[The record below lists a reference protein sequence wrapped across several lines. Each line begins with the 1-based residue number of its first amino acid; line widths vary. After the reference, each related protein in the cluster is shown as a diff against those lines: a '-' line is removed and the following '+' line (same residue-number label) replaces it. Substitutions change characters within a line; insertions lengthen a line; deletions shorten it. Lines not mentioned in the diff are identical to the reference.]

1 MNAVDDIRVAQ
12 PPGETNADSRAGNC
26 PLVPF
31 VGNEIVKVSIEMH
44 DAQVDAHA
52 GDRT

>member
-1 MNAVDDIRVAQ
+1 VIATAADPRFEVSRV
-12 PPGETNADSRAGNC
+12 E
-26 PLVPF
+26 
-31 VGNEIVKVSIEMH
+31 VSIEMH